1 MVQLVEGSAM
11 GSEEVVHR
19 AILDIVWLSTV
30 VSCAYLVDQ
39 VYLAYHLVYLVYLA
53 YRVEPAFPICSLVHS
68 SVLDRAS
75 VYTAL

>member
-1 MVQLVEGSAM
+1 MVQLVEGSAV

-39 VYLAYHLVYLVYLA
+39 VYLAYLVYLA

>member
-1 MVQLVEGSAM
+1 M

-30 VSCAYLVDQ
+30 VSCACLVDQ
-39 VYLAYHLVYLVYLA
+39 VYLAYLEYLAYLVYLVYLA
-53 YRVEPAFPICSLVHS
+53 YLAYRVEPASPICSLVHS
-68 SVLDRAS
+68 SVLDRAL

>member
-1 MVQLVEGSAM
+1 MVQLVEGSAV

-39 VYLAYHLVYLVYLA
+39 VYLAYLAYLVYLA